1 MADEVIYNDPTAN
14 NFPDDY
20 KKGNVDSRSAI
31 RTKAIREK
39 MYGKDVREAIAQG
52 VEISS
57 VVSSEASATA
67 QAANTLSNNIK
78 QQFYTQINGQDKDD
92 EAKDARV
99 SASAGKTYDTLKE
112 RLDAMDQSTEEQIGG
127 LSIGGTNLFATTQL
141 YNGYINY
148 SSGAVKYTP
157 DDLATKLIPLNGY
170 GTFVWTAF
178 DKPFVAG
185 GSTFKMYDADRAYL
199 GSAENL
205 VAGVN
210 KITNTQAAYIAISF
224 NVTQQG
230 GISGSPRRWL
240 ETNHYKLEL
249 GNKQTDWSPA
259 PDDVYHDKNI
269 QKGTAFIA
277 NRGAKQLAP
286 ENSLPALRK
295 VSNHSGVL
303 INIHQTSDGVWVVMY
318 DDTIDR
324 MTNGTGAISSLKY
337 ASLRNNL
344 ISKGTLVDNYQADEL
359 VIPSLKEALTIIK
372 DKQLLPVIE
381 IKKDATDSYTA
392 DSYDALVTLIQ
403 QFNIQDEV
411 VITSKDHASLE
422 GIKQRLPLVKVS
434 YMTNGIEDN
443 YIKGAL
449 DLGVN
454 SGLNVNYMA
463 DSLTADNVL
472 KVHQAGL
479 TVGAWTLDDDT
490 RRVEMSGLGIDFITT
505 NSLSGE
511 LRYQQ
516 LSMQNSWKNN
526 GSTLSYVSEIAPG
539 QISLSFLITSG
550 TRTHGT
556 VIASLPDWATPTVD
570 IWSQATLRVSA
581 DGDQVRIG
589 SFDVT
594 SSSTLSVGLNWG
606 VGSSSNS
613 ADWVSGNVVYHV

>member
-148 SSGAVKYTP
+148 KSGAVKYTP

-230 GISGSPRRWL
+230 GISGSPRTWL

-344 ISKGTLVDNYQADEL
+344 ISKGTLVDNYQDDEL

-516 LSMQNSWKNN
+516 LSIQNSWKNN

-550 TRTHGT
+550 TRTKGT

-570 IWSQATLRVSA
+570 IWSQATLRVNA
-581 DGDQVRIG
+581 GGDPVRIG

>member
-148 SSGAVKYTP
+148 KSGAVKYTP

-230 GISGSPRRWL
+230 GISGSPRTWL

-344 ISKGTLVDNYQADEL
+344 ISKGTLVDNYQDDEL

-516 LSMQNSWKNN
+516 LSIQNSWKNN

-550 TRTHGT
+550 TRTKGT

-570 IWSQATLRVSA
+570 IWSQATLRVNAS
-581 DGDQVRIG
+581 GDPVRIG

>member
-67 QAANTLSNNIK
+67 KAASTLSNNIK

-112 RLDAMDQSTEEQIGG
+112 RLDAMDQSTKEQIGG
-127 LSIGGTNLFATTQL
+127 LSIGGTNLFATTKL

-148 SSGAVKYTP
+148 KSGAVKYTP

-170 GTFVWTAF
+170 DAFVWTAY
-178 DKPFVAG
+178 DTPFVAG
-185 GSTFKMYDADRAYL
+185 SSTFKMYDADRAYL

-230 GISGSPRRWL
+230 GISGSPRTWL

-259 PDDVYHDKNI
+259 PDDVYHDQNI

-324 MTNGTGAISSLKY
+324 MTNGTGAISSFKF
-337 ASLRNNL
+337 ANLRKNT
-344 ISKGTLVDNYQADEL
+344 ISKGTLVGNYQADDL
-359 VIPSLKEALTIIK
+359 IIPSLTEALTIIK

-381 IKKDATDSYTA
+381 IKKDDTDSYTD
-392 DSYDALVTLIQ
+392 DSYDELVAIIQ

-434 YMTNGIEDN
+434 YMVNGIEDN

-463 DSLTADNVL
+463 GSLTADNVL

-490 RRVEMSGLGIDFITT
+490 RRVEMSGLGVDFITT
-505 NSLSGE
+505 NSQSGE
-511 LRYQQ
+511 LRHQV
-516 LSMQNSWKNN
+516 LTLKNDWKNN
-526 GSTLSYVSEIAPG
+526 ENTTGFISEIAPG
-539 QISLSFLITSG
+539 EICLNFLITSG
-550 TRTHGT
+550 KRDKGT
-556 VIASLPDWATPTVD
+556 YIAPLPDWATPTTDV
-570 IWSQATLRVSA
+570 WGQAMVRVNES
-581 DGDQVRIG
+581 GEPVRIG
-589 SFDVT
+589 SVDIT
-594 SSSTLSVGLNWG
+594 KLSTINVGLNWG
-606 VGSSSNS
+606 VGSSTS
-613 ADWVSGNVVYHV
+613 ASDWVSANVVYHV

>member
-39 MYGKDVREAIAQG
+39 MRGKDVREAIAQG

-230 GISGSPRRWL
+230 GISGSPRTWL

-505 NSLSGE
+505 NSQSGE
-511 LRYQQ
+511 LRHQV
-516 LSMQNSWKNN
+516 LTLKNDWKNN
-526 GSTLSYVSEIAPG
+526 ENTTSFISEIAPG
-539 QISLSFLITSG
+539 EICLNFLITSG
-550 TRTHGT
+550 KRDKGT
-556 VIASLPDWATPTVD
+556 YIAPLPDWATPTTDV
-570 IWSQATLRVSA
+570 WGQAMVRVNKS
-581 DGDQVRIG
+581 GEPVRIG
-589 SFDVT
+589 SVDIT
-594 SSSTLSVGLNWG
+594 KLSTISVGLNWG

>member
-148 SSGAVKYTP
+148 KSGAVKYTP

-185 GSTFKMYDADRAYL
+185 SSTFKMYDADRAYL

-344 ISKGTLVDNYQADEL
+344 ISKGTLVDNYQDDEL

-516 LSMQNSWKNN
+516 LSIQNSWKNN

-550 TRTHGT
+550 TRTKGT

-570 IWSQATLRVSA
+570 IWSQATLRVNAS
-581 DGDQVRIG
+581 GDPVRIG

>member
-170 GTFVWTAF
+170 DTFVWTAF

-344 ISKGTLVDNYQADEL
+344 ISKGTLVDNYQDDEL

-516 LSMQNSWKNN
+516 LSIQNSWKNN

-550 TRTHGT
+550 TRTKGT

-570 IWSQATLRVSA
+570 IWSQATLRVNA
-581 DGDQVRIG
+581 GGDPVRIG

>member
-92 EAKDARV
+92 EAKDARL

-344 ISKGTLVDNYQADEL
+344 ISKGTLVDNYQDDEL

-516 LSMQNSWKNN
+516 LSIQNSWKNN

-550 TRTHGT
+550 TRTQGT

-570 IWSQATLRVSA
+570 IWSQATLRVNA
-581 DGDQVRIG
+581 GGDPVRIG

>member
-67 QAANTLSNNIK
+67 QAANTLSNDIK

-170 GTFVWTAF
+170 DAFVWTAF

-344 ISKGTLVDNYQADEL
+344 ISKGTLVDNYQDDEL

-516 LSMQNSWKNN
+516 LSIQNSWKNN

-550 TRTHGT
+550 TRTKGT

-570 IWSQATLRVSA
+570 IWSQATLRVNA
-581 DGDQVRIG
+581 GGDPVRIG

>member
-57 VVSSEASATA
+57 VVSSEASVTA

-99 SASAGKTYDTLKE
+99 SASAGKTYDTLKK
-112 RLDAMDQSTEEQIGG
+112 RLDAMDQSTKEQIGG

-148 SSGAVKYTP
+148 KSGAVKYTS

-170 GTFVWTAF
+170 DAFVWTAY
-178 DKPFVAG
+178 DTPFVAG
-185 GSTFKMYDADRAYL
+185 SSTFKMYDTDRAYL
-199 GSAENL
+199 SSAENL

-230 GISGSPRRWL
+230 GISGSPRTWL

-337 ASLRNNL
+337 ASLRKNL
-344 ISKGTLVDNYQADEL
+344 ISKGTLVDNYQADEM

-490 RRVEMSGLGIDFITT
+490 RRVEMSGLGVDFITT
-505 NSLSGE
+505 NSQSGE
-511 LRYQQ
+511 LRHQV
-516 LSMQNSWKNN
+516 LTLKNDWKNN
-526 GSTLSYVSEIAPG
+526 KNTTSFISEIAPG
-539 QISLSFLITSG
+539 EICLNFLITSG
-550 TRTHGT
+550 KRDKGT
-556 VIASLPDWATPTVD
+556 YIAPLPDWATPTTDV
-570 IWSQATLRVSA
+570 WGQAMVRVNES
-581 DGDQVRIG
+581 GEPVRIG
-589 SFDVT
+589 SVDIT
-594 SSSTLSVGLNWG
+594 KLSTINVGLNWG
-606 VGSSSNS
+606 VGSSRNS

>member
-170 GTFVWTAF
+170 DAFVWTAF

-344 ISKGTLVDNYQADEL
+344 ISKGTLVDNYQDDEL

-516 LSMQNSWKNN
+516 LSIQNSWKNN

-550 TRTHGT
+550 TRTKGT

-570 IWSQATLRVSA
+570 IWSQATLRVNA
-581 DGDQVRIG
+581 GGDPVRIG